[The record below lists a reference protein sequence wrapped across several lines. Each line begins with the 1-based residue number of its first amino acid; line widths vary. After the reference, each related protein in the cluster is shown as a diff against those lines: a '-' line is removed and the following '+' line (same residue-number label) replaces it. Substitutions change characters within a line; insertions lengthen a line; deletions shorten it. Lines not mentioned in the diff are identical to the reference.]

1 MMDLEGGV
9 YANRAK
15 VRLLLRNL
23 RFYFWVVLEG
33 RRRDLC

>member
-15 VRLLLRNL
+15 VR
-23 RFYFWVVLEG
+23 WVFEEFAFSFLG
-33 RRRDLC
+33 CFRRMPP